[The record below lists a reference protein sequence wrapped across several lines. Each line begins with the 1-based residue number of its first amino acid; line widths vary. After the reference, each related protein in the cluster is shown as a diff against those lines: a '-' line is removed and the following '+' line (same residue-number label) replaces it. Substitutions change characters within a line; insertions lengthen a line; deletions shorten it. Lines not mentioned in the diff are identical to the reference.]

1 MNLDEMLKASGISGG
16 AASGNDNVKSGF
28 VTFIARFLV
37 ILQKSE

>member
-28 VTFIARFLV
+28 VTFIGDLMSV
-37 ILQKSE
+37 SQHL

>member
-28 VTFIARFLV
+28 VHLLEDLMLASLH
-37 ILQKSE
+37 L